1 MYRIETTDY
10 GFRLSFDGFMK
21 KPEMEQWLHD
31 SQARLKSVPKSFG
44 VLIDMRTLKPLPDD
58 AKQVMEK
65 GQALY
70 KHAGMQRSCVVLN
83 SATLTFQFKK
93 IAQSSG
99 IYSFERYLS
108 APDVPDWEKKA
119 VAWVKSGADP
129 DLVKEA
135 VPSRG

>member
-1 MYRIETTDY
+1 MYKIENTDY

-21 KPEMEQWLHD
+21 KPEMEQWLTD
-31 SQARLKSVPKSFG
+31 SQAKLKSPPKSFG

-58 AKQVMEK
+58 AKEVMQK

-70 KHAGMQRSCVVLN
+70 KRSGMQRSCVVLN
-83 SATLTFQFKK
+83 SLTLTFQFKK

-119 VAWVKSGADP
+119 IAWVKSGADP
-129 DLVKEA
+129 DVVK
-135 VPSRG
+135 

>member
-1 MYRIETTDY
+1 MYKIESTEY
-10 GFRLSFDGFMK
+10 GFRLSFVGFIK
-21 KPEMEQWLHD
+21 KPEMEQWLTD
-31 SQARLKSVPKSFG
+31 SQAKLKSTPKSFG

-58 AKQVMEK
+58 AKEVMGK

-70 KHAGMQRSCVVLN
+70 KRSGMQRSCVVLN
-83 SATLTFQFKK
+83 SLTLTFQFKK

-119 VAWVKSGADP
+119 IAWVKTGADP
-129 DLVKEA
+129 DAAK
-135 VPSRG
+135 